1 MYDENIITNYKTKY
15 KGTAHALQKKTIKT
29 EMHRKKNK

>member
-15 KGTAHALQKKTIKT
+15 KGTAHALQKNY
-29 EMHRKKNK
+29 KNRNA

>member
-15 KGTAHALQKKTIKT
+15 KGTAHALQKTIKT
-29 EMHRKKNK
+29 EIHRKKNK